1 MRQRAAA
8 AARRRRVD
16 VEDLLPLYVNA
27 DYAFWRNIWRG
38 IRHAMIGEIE
48 IKRHG
53 AVYLPRME
61 SMDDDQWYAYL
72 ERAVFYNMV
81 YRTVTGLT
89 GAIFRRDP
97 RLLKAGPKLKKLS
110 ERISKDGL
118 SLALFTKVA
127 AQEML
132 SVGRYGVLLD
142 KAQSDDPT
150 VTPFFAGYTT
160 ENVLDW
166 TTAEIDGKTELDYIL
181 LREFKVD
188 RRLTVPSGAKL
199 KGNVVYEPNPTYG
212 QLFQRYRVLR
222 LTYNEEALKWEYTQ
236 ELYERDHQDSNLSED
251 PIIVKPLRFGVPFQR
266 IPFRFFNATTNLSD
280 IEKPPILDILTLNL
294 SHYRTY
300 AQLEHGRFFT
310 ANPVY
315 YVSGG
320 NEDDDYHIGPSVVW
334 QIDAGQTA
342 GLIEFN
348 GQGLKS
354 LENALKTKEDQVASL
369 GGRLLGESANAGQSD
384 NQVKI
389 KDRNEQSLLL
399 NVTTV
404 LNENFTYLLRE
415 MALWLN
421 DRSSTKDGDKIIELG
436 VEQLVFR
443 VNQDF
448 LLDNAAAR
456 EFRAI
461 TMMYQ
466 AGVVPIE
473 VIYEYFLKA
482 EVIPEYMEMEQFI
495 ALLEDAANFPNNPD
509 IDAQKE
515 GFANAADRDAFN
527 LQQAELDHESEE
539 GDKQR
544 RSAEKV
550 ARQAPKIPAVP
561 GQAVHANAVDPG
573 PPGKTTP
580 APAAPKR
587 KSGAAKPKA

>member
-166 TTAEIDGKTELDYIL
+166 TTAEIEGKTELDYIL

-222 LTYNEEALKWEYTQ
+222 LTYNDESLKWEYTQ

-544 RSAEKV
+544 QSAEKISK
-550 ARQAPKIPAVP
+550 QQPKIPPVP